1 MKTLLLRRVPLLAA
15 LLPVL
20 AMART
25 APPPV
30 IPARIAATATRL
42 VATDTA
48 PALVVAMVDD
58 SRTAIAGYGRLA
70 DGRVPD
76 AATVFEIGSV
86 TKTFTALLLAQQ
98 VQQGKATLDTP
109 VSAWLP
115 GWQVPSRDG
124 KPITLGLLAEQYSGL
139 PRLPTGLGAG
149 SDPYAAYD
157 AKQLRAFLA
166 GYTLP
171 RDPGAKYE
179 YSNLGFGLLGYAL
192 SRHAGLGYGALL
204 ERDVLQ
210 PLGMGST
217 AVETTPAMR
226 ARLAPGHD
234 MAGKPQGRWHFRDA
248 LAGAGAVLSDGHD
261 MLAYLEANMGVSRTP
276 LAAATKL
283 AQTPRLKVPM
293 GRIGLA
299 WMSTPTPDGTVLW
312 HNGETGGYSSFIG
325 FTADGRRGVVL
336 LANSQAAGGA
346 LTKLGMAALSP
357 KSPLPDVRKAVQLPP
372 ATLDDYVGQ
381 YELAPGFV
389 LTVFRSGDDLY
400 ARATGQGALPLS
412 ASTRDAFF
420 ASVDDIR
427 IDFQRDASGKVAALV
442 LHQNGTDHRAKRLD
456 GAVSEQGVYAVT
468 LAPGIWR
475 DYVGHYKLA
484 PGAVFDIT
492 ARHGQLY
499 AQLTG
504 QPAFPVFASAK
515 DRFFYTAADAALEF
529 QRDAAGKVVALVL
542 HQGGQSKRAPREP

>member
-1 MKTLLLRRVPLLAA
+1 MNALLLCRISLFAA
-15 LLPVL
+15 LLPAL
-20 AMART
+20 ALAQA
-25 APPPV
+25 APSPV
-30 IPARIAATATRL
+30 IPARIASTAARL
-42 VATDTA
+42 AAMDTA

-58 SRTAIAGYGRLA
+58 GHTAIAGYGKLA
-70 DGRVPD
+70 DGRAPD

-86 TKTFTALLLAQQ
+86 TKTFTALLLARQ
-98 VQQGKATLDTP
+98 VRQGKATLDTP

-139 PRLPTGLGAG
+139 PVQVPGLAG
-149 SDPYAAYD
+149 SDPYADYD
-157 AKQLRAFLA
+157 AKKLRAFLA

-192 SRHAGLGYGALL
+192 STHAGLGYGALL
-204 ERDVLQ
+204 KRDVLQ
-210 PLGMGST
+210 PLGMDST
-217 AVETTPAMR
+217 AVETTPSMR

-248 LAGAGAVLSDGHD
+248 QAGAGAVLSDGRD
-261 MLAYLEANMGVSRTP
+261 MLAYLEANMGLAKTP
-276 LAAATKL
+276 LAAAMKL
-283 AQTPRLKVPM
+283 AQTPRLEVPM

-299 WMSTPTPDGTVLW
+299 WMSTSTPDGTVLW

-357 KSPLPDVRKAVQLPP
+357 RLPLPDVRKAVQLPP

-389 LTVFRSGDDLY
+389 LTVFRDGDHLDT
-400 ARATGQGALPLS
+400 RATGQEPLPLS
-412 ASTRDAFF
+412 ASIRDAFF
-420 ASVDDIR
+420 VSVADIR
-427 IDFQRDASGKVAALV
+427 IDFQRDASGKVTALV
-442 LHQNGTDHRAKRLD
+442 LHQNGADRRAKRLD
-456 GAVSEQGVYAVT
+456 RAVSEQGTRAVT
-468 LAPGIWR
+468 LAPGAWR
-475 DYVGHYKLA
+475 DYVGHYTLV

-492 ARHGQLY
+492 ARDGQLY

-504 QPAFPVFASAK
+504 QPAFPVYAAAK
-515 DRFFYTAADAALEF
+515 DRFFYTAMDATLEF
-529 QRDAAGKVVALVL
+529 QRDVSGKVVALVL